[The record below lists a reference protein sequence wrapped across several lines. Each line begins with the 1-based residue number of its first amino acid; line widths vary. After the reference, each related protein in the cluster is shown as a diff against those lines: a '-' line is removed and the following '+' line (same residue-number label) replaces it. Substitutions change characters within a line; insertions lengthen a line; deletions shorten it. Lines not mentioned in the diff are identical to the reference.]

1 MGGIAGEPSTG
12 GDPGTGGA
20 NTDPDQRELLLR
32 DEGNSQLHYV
42 NLGNSAANWH
52 VAVPAGRDMQ
62 LVGSGR
68 VMIGTDNG
76 YEEHDIA
83 TGAKVAELT
92 TYAGTLS
99 AHRLRN
105 RNTMLVGVD
114 WQGQSGIVLAEVDS
128 GGGVVRTI
136 AIAGYDYARLA
147 RPTPSGTFL
156 VTSNRTVLEVNENG
170 DIIWQAA
177 IQYSGEPH
185 SWLAVRLPS
194 GETVVGAGYA
204 ANLQFFSA
212 QGTFLRAITGPQQV
226 TPNFYAGYQ
235 ILDNGNFVITNW
247 QGHGAGNGNLG
258 TQVLE
263 YDPSGN
269 LVWSWHQDATF
280 VSSLQA
286 VIVLDGL
293 DINLL
298 HVDDT
303 DGTLVPVP

>member
-1 MGGIAGEPSTG
+1 V
-12 GDPGTGGA
+12 

-42 NLGNSAANWH
+42 NLGNTSANWH
-52 VAVPAGRDMQ
+52 VDVPAGRDMQ

-92 TYAGTLS
+92 TYLGTLS

-105 RNTMLVGVD
+105 RNTMLVGVN
-114 WQGQSGIVLAEVDS
+114 WQGQSGIVLAEVDA

-136 AIAGYDYARLA
+136 AIAGYDYARIA

-156 VTSNRTVLEVNENG
+156 VTSNTTVLEVDDSGNT
-170 DIIWQAA
+170 IWQAT
-177 IQYSGEPH
+177 INNSGEPH
-185 SWLAVRLPS
+185 SWMPIRLPS
-194 GETVVGAGYA
+194 GETVVSAGYA

-212 QGTFLRAITGPQQV
+212 QGTFLRAITGPSQV
-226 TPNFYAGYQ
+226 VPYFYAGYQ

-247 QGHGAGNGNLG
+247 QGHGAGHGNSG
-258 TQVLE
+258 NQVLE
-263 YDPSGN
+263 YDPDGN
-269 LVWSWHQDATF
+269 LVWSWQQDASY

-293 DINLL
+293 DLDYL